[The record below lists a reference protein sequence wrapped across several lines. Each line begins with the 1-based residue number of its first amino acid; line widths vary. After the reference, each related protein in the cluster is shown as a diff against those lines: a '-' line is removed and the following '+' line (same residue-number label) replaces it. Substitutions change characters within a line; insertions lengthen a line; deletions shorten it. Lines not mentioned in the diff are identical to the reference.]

1 MTNNSAVRN
10 VDSYPSHS
18 SRPQQALVKRKQRFV
33 DLKNVILFLPNKI
46 LNNHIELAAGAEGV
60 ACAGDEVAGLVQ
72 IQLQS
77 DGEGNGRG
85 FGGFVVRII
94 SDFGEQLAVNVGLFI
109 DLGVLFSAFVNE
121 LQQGCLLYTSPSPR
135 D

>member
-1 MTNNSAVRN
+1 MTNNSAVRS

-46 LNNHIELAAGAEGV
+46 LNNHIELAAGAESV

-77 DGEGNGRG
+77 NGEGNA
-85 FGGFVVRII
+85 VVL
-94 SDFGEQLAVNVGLFI
+94 EGL
-109 DLGVLFSAFVNE
+109 
-121 LQQGCLLYTSPSPR
+121 
-135 D
+135 